1 MAYESGQHY
10 EWIFNRFK
18 GLSVISD
25 SHTALAKYMGKKNFV
40 SDVKSSEEMVYHL
53 EVEELFIKEYGRWFN
68 SGWK

>member
-1 MAYESGQHY
+1 MAYELGQHY
-10 EWIFNRFK
+10 GWIFSRFK

-25 SHTALAKYMGKKNFV
+25 SYCIDWIYGKKNFV

-53 EVEELFIKEYGRWFN
+53 EIEELIIKEYGRWFN